1 MFKTKKEIYN
11 SSLYDKRTY
20 VNGETAI
27 KPYYY
32 LRNGYIHVR
41 YTVDRC
47 MRLSEAEVTD
57 LKNKMS
63 ADPANKQGALEK
75 AWSFFSNAVGKDV
88 IMDGIAELEKHIKE
102 SKDNGYQN

>member
-1 MFKTKKEIYN
+1 MTK
-11 SSLYDKRTY
+11 
-20 VNGETAI
+20 ETAI
-27 KPYYY
+27 KPFFSIKGNK
-32 LRNGYIHVR
+32 LCVR

-47 MRLSEAEVTD
+47 MKLSDTEVAD

-63 ADPANKQGALEK
+63 ADPANKQSTLEK

-102 SKDNGYQN
+102 SKSNGYQN